1 MISELG
7 RRPMLRDSSFGDD
20 YEKEI
25 GALLGEKR
33 RRQEEAD
40 ELKKELNLYRSGSA
54 PPTVDCSFSAAAGGL
69 FSGGGGFGGGNKENG
84 FGCDDEEFRRF
95 FVVFVQ
101 GPVKMMADDLDAEEA
116 THVPGNDNVGDKLW
130 LAVGVVHYI
139 VQIHSCFW
147 VY

>member
-69 FSGGGGFGGGNKENG
+69 FSGGCGFGGGNG
-84 FGCDDEEFRRF
+84 FGCDNEEFRRF

-116 THVPGNDNVGDKLW
+116 THVPGNDNVGEKLW

>member
-1 MISELG
+1 
-7 RRPMLRDSSFGDD
+7 MLRDSSFGDD

-25 GALLGEKR
+25 GASLGEKR

-40 ELKKELNLYRSGSA
+40 DLKKELNLYRSGSA
-54 PPTVDCSFSAAAGGL
+54 PPTVNCSFSAAAGGL
-69 FSGGGGFGGGNKENG
+69 FSGGGG

-116 THVPGNDNVGDKLW
+116 THVPGNDNVGEKLW
-130 LAVGVVHYI
+130 LVVGVVHYI